1 MKKYMFLFCILVLL
15 CWGRGNITDA
25 AASKDVRTASSASE
39 VPDRLVFDS
48 IEVGYFSA
56 PPHVF
61 LDEETRKLR
70 GAIYDLLENYIAPEI
85 HVKFQW
91 DADSTTIPRQLYNLR
106 SSKKYIACLLTFV
119 PERLEYSLF
128 SKEPYFYG
136 QSLIVVHK
144 NNPLKEVKN
153 ASDISHMV
161 FGYSQNAYI
170 TPFMRD
176 PAIKL
181 DRVGSPNYHEINMKK
196 LLLNRIDGI
205 YGPGKA
211 STLMF
216 LQKHGLTD
224 EFRLIDL
231 PEEQVPFH
239 LVFSKNLKEVAEKFD
254 RAFQK
259 LGGREFYLEILT
271 NYIDISKLSRI
282 PGKTVFKHDQD
293 EEKGDIIIKE

>member
-1 MKKYMFLFCILVLL
+1 MKKALFLFFILIPL

-25 AASKDVRTASSASE
+25 AALKDVKPVASTGEASGHP
-39 VPDRLVFDS
+39 VPDLIR
-48 IEVGYFSA
+48 VGYFSA

-61 LDEETRKLR
+61 LDEKTRKLQ
-70 GAIYDLLENYIAPEI
+70 GAIYDLLENHIAPEI
-85 HVKFQW
+85 GVEFQW
-91 DADSTTIPRQLYNLR
+91 DTKPTTIPRQLFTLK
-106 SSKKYIACLLTFV
+106 SQEKYIACLLTLV

-128 SKEPYFYG
+128 SKAPYFYG
-136 QSLIVVHK
+136 TSMIVVHK
-144 NNPLKEVKN
+144 SNSLKEVKN

-161 FGYSQNAYI
+161 FGYSQHAYI

-181 DRVGSPNYHEINMKK
+181 DKVGSSNYHEINVKK
-196 LLLNRIDGI
+196 LLRHRIDGI

-211 STLMF
+211 STLMI

-231 PEEQVPFH
+231 PENPVPYH
-239 LVFSKNLKEVAEKFD
+239 VVFPKNLKEVAEKFD

-259 LGGREFYLEILT
+259 LDGQKLYLELLS
-271 NYIDISKLSRI
+271 NYIDISKLRRI
-282 PGKTVFKHDQD
+282 PEKNGSERGQD
-293 EEKGDIIIKE
+293 TN